1 MAGNTN
7 SGRKK
12 KPVAEK
18 KLAGTFRKDRHA
30 EQEKAENT
38 LSEICCIDEN
48 SVIQC
53 PTTITDET
61 AISFWNSQSDF
72 LIRCRLLKPQ
82 DLPQLESLCRDLE
95 MLRTITAKLDELDL
109 SDPSNEQVDI
119 LLKRKARIEN
129 SFNTKCVKFY
139 VSPADRAKL
148 ALDTL
153 DIERK
158 QQENQSAISK
168 IIARNSVDG

>member
-1 MAGNTN
+1 M
-7 SGRKK
+7 GRTRKS
-12 KPVAEK
+12 VAEH
-18 KLAGTFRKDRHA
+18 KLNGSYRKSRYG
-30 EQEKAENT
+30 EQEKAENV

-48 SVIQC
+48 TVIPC
-53 PTTITDET
+53 PTTISDEV
-61 AISFWNSQSDF
+61 AISFWNHQTDF
-72 LIRCRLLKPQ
+72 LIHCRLLKPQ

-109 SDPSNEQVDI
+109 SDTSSEQVDI